1 MSLAVRPVVV
11 WAVSLLLGSL
21 AGSAFVFFPVSIL
34 CLLILVLG
42 GAVLLSLIG
51 RCSPASGCAIFG
63 VFLLGTVGAA
73 LAHAQAGSS
82 SLLRSVGPGKADL
95 IGVIA
100 EPVRFGLDRAVA
112 VVAVQRLVE
121 QGGTRP
127 LAGRIKLSLRGAAPP
142 LVVGDLIEFETKL
155 RPPGGLLNPGGY
167 DYAGHLRRSGIHA
180 VGSVT
185 LRQDGS
191 AFRVLAQGASPLF
204 SRVDQWR
211 GRTREAAL
219 RALPAPIAGLYLALV
234 TGETGYL
241 TQDIRDAFMASGT
254 MHILSISG
262 SHLGLIGIVI
272 FWSVRRAVLALPPR
286 ALLRLSVQTTAT
298 RVAAGATILPV
309 VLYALLGGAE
319 TATVRSLVM
328 ILIVL
333 AATLLGRTH
342 SMGTGLALALLLI
355 VGWDPLAPFD
365 ISFQLSFL
373 SVLVI
378 VLVMGVRAHSEAEAV
393 AGGFSDERGIRGR
406 MQEGMAETLL
416 VSVLITVASAP
427 LVAAYFNQVAW
438 VGVVSNILV
447 VPFVGFLVLP
457 ASLLACL
464 GTLLSGSDDLAGTA
478 IVQPLLHALVWMVQG
493 FAAVPGAELRVPSPA
508 VWQMLFFYLF
518 LAACFLWRRKVAGQ
532 VAGVLAVGMLI
543 FWTWAPRDLPE
554 PGTVRLTFLD
564 VGQGDAALVETAD
577 GHAMLID
584 GGTASEKYDVG
595 RIAVAPLLW
604 DRGIRRLDLVV
615 ATHPQ
620 QDHVGGLA
628 FVVGKFEVGEF
639 WTNGVSRD
647 VAFLQRLEEVIVARG
662 VRVRPVSSAE
672 EDVSVGDCRARVLNP
687 VLSPEGGGS
696 GSDGKR
702 LNNQSIVLHLRC
714 GKSAFLFTGDVER
727 EAEAWLTERGGDLE
741 AAVLKVPHHGARGSV
756 YPPLLGAVKPQV
768 AVVSVGRAN
777 AYGHPSRVMLEA
789 YAGRGIPIL
798 RTDLHGAVTV
808 RGTEAG
814 LQLSCESGR
823 RLRRVKLGAG
833 TGNVEVQNMRRLFG
847 EPGICNAAA

>member
-1 MSLAVRPVVV
+1 M
-11 WAVSLLLGSL
+11 SLLLGSL

-42 GAVLLSLIG
+42 VVALLSLIG
-51 RCSPASGCAIFG
+51 RCSPASGCVVFG

-73 LAHAQAGSS
+73 LAQAQTDSS
-82 SLLRSVGPGKADL
+82 SLLRSAGPGKIGV

-100 EPVRFGLDRAVA
+100 EPVRFGPDRAVA
-112 VVAVQRLVE
+112 MVAVRQLVAAKDGIRPVAGLVRLS
-121 QGGTRP
+121 
-127 LAGRIKLSLRGAAPP
+127 IRGAVPP
-142 LVVGDLIEFETKL
+142 LVVGDLVEFESRL
-155 RPPGGLLNPGGY
+155 RPPGGLSNPGGY
-167 DYAGHLRRSGIHA
+167 DYAGHLRRAGIHA

-185 LRQDGS
+185 LREDGS
-191 AFRVLAQGASPLF
+191 SFRVLAHGTFPLLSF
-204 SRVDQWR
+204 VDQWR
-211 GRTREAAL
+211 GRTRDAAL
-219 RALPAPIAGLYLALV
+219 TTLPAPIAGLYLALV

-241 TQDIRDAFMASGT
+241 IQDIRDAFMASGT
-254 MHILSISG
+254 THVLSISG

-286 ALLRLSVQTTAT
+286 VLLRLSARTTAT

-342 SMGTGLALALLLI
+342 GMGTGLALALLLI

-378 VLVMGVRAHSEAEAV
+378 VLVMRVCAHSEAEA
-393 AGGFSDERGIRGR
+393 ADGFSEASGVKGRIKER
-406 MQEGMAETLL
+406 MAETLRM
-416 VSVLITVASAP
+416 SVLVTVASAP
-427 LVAAYFNQVAW
+427 LVAAYFNQMAW
-438 VGVVSNILV
+438 VGGVSNILA

-464 GTLLSGSDDLAGTA
+464 GTLLGGSEELAGSA
-478 IVQPLLHALVWMVQG
+478 IVLPLLNTLVWMVQG

-508 VWQMLFFYLF
+508 VWQMLLFYLF
-518 LAACFLWRRKVAGQ
+518 LGAGFLWWRRMAGWVAGAL
-532 VAGVLAVGMLI
+532 VMGMLVL
-543 FWTWAPRDLPE
+543 WAWAPRDLPE
-554 PGTVRLTFLD
+554 PGSVRLTFLD

-628 FVVGKFEVGEF
+628 FVVSKFEVGEF

-647 VAFLQRLEEVIVARG
+647 AVFLQRLEEVLA
-662 VRVRPVSSAE
+662 VRRVPVRSVSSTAE
-672 EDVSVGDCRARVLNP
+672 DAPVGDCRARVLNP
-687 VLSPEGGGS
+687 VLSPDGEVP

-702 LNNQSIVLHLRC
+702 LNNQSVVISLRC
-714 GKSAFLFTGDVER
+714 GKSTFLFTGDIER
-727 EAEAWLTERGGDLE
+727 ETEAWLAERGEDLE

-756 YPPLLGAVKPQV
+756 YPPLLRAVKPRV

-777 AYGHPSRVMLEA
+777 AYGHPSPVMLEA
-789 YAGRGIPIL
+789 YAGLGIPVL
-798 RTDLHGAVTV
+798 RTDLHGAITV
-808 RGTEAG
+808 KGTDVG
-814 LQLSCESGR
+814 LDVGCESGR
-823 RLRRVKLGAG
+823 RLRRVKMGAE
-833 TGNVEVQNMRRLFG
+833 TGNEEIQNMRRLFSELG
-847 EPGICNAAA
+847 NCTVVA

>member
-1 MSLAVRPVVV
+1 M
-11 WAVSLLLGSL
+11 SLLLGSL

-42 GAVLLSLIG
+42 GVVLLSLIG

-73 LAHAQAGSS
+73 LAHAQADSS
-82 SLLRSVGPGKADL
+82 SLLRSVGPGKADF

-100 EPVRFGLDRAVA
+100 EPVRFGPDRAVA

-121 QGGTRP
+121 QGRTRP
-127 LAGRIKLSLRGAAPP
+127 LAGRIKLSIRGAAPP

-155 RPPGGLLNPGGY
+155 KPPGGLLNPGGY

-191 AFRVLAQGASPLF
+191 AFRVLAQGASPLL

-241 TQDIRDAFMASGT
+241 TQDIRDVFMASGT

-319 TATVRSLVM
+319 VATVRSLVM

-438 VGVVSNILV
+438 VGGMSNILV

-464 GTLLSGSDDLAGTA
+464 GTLLSGSDELAGNA
-478 IVQPLLHALVWMVQG
+478 IVQPLLHALVWMVRG

-518 LAACFLWRRKVAGQ
+518 LAACFFWWRKVAGQ

-554 PGTVRLTFLD
+554 PGKVRLTFLD

-577 GHAMLID
+577 GHTMLID
-584 GGTASEKYDVG
+584 GGTASDKYDVG

-628 FVVGKFEVGEF
+628 FVVDKFEVGEF

-647 VAFLQRLEEVIVARG
+647 GAFLQRLEEVTAARG
-662 VRVRPVSSAE
+662 VPVRSVSRSE
-672 EDVSVGDCRARVLNP
+672 EDASVGDCRVRVLNP
-687 VLSPEGGGS
+687 APSPDGAVP
-696 GSDGKR
+696 GSDGKH
-702 LNNQSIVLHLRC
+702 LNNQSVVLHLRC
-714 GKSAFLFTGDVER
+714 GKSAFLFTGDIER
-727 EAEAWLTERGGDLE
+727 DTELRLTDRGQDLE

-756 YPPLLGAVKPQV
+756 YEPFLRAVKPQV

-777 AYGHPSRVMLEA
+777 MYGHPSPVMLET
-789 YAGRGIPIL
+789 YAGLGIPIL

-808 RGTEAG
+808 MGTETG
-814 LQLSCESGR
+814 LQVSCESGR

-833 TGNVEVQNMRRLFG
+833 TGNVEVQNMRRLFSERG
-847 EPGICNAAA
+847 TCNVAA

>member
-1 MSLAVRPVVV
+1 MC
-11 WAVSLLLGSL
+11 LLLGSL

-42 GAVLLSLIG
+42 GVALLSLFG
-51 RCSPASGCAIFG
+51 RCSPASGCAVFG

-73 LAHAQAGSS
+73 LAHAQAESS
-82 SLLRSVGPGKADL
+82 SLLRSVGQEKADV

-100 EPVRFGLDRAVA
+100 EPVRFGPDRAVA
-112 VVAVQRLVE
+112 VVAIRRLVAE
-121 QGGTRP
+121 GGTRP
-127 LAGRIKLSLRGAAPP
+127 IAGRIRLAIRGAVPP
-142 LVVGDLIEFETKL
+142 LVVGDLIEFESKL

-167 DYAGHLRRSGIHA
+167 DYAGHLRRSGIQA

-185 LRQDGS
+185 LREDGS
-191 AFRVLAQGASPLF
+191 SFRVLAQGAFPLL

-211 GRTREAAL
+211 GRTRDAAL
-219 RALPAPIAGLYLALV
+219 ATLPAPIAGLYLALV

-241 TQDIRDAFMASGT
+241 TQDIRDVFMASGT

-286 ALLRLSVQTTAT
+286 VLLRLSARTTAT

-342 SMGTGLALALLLI
+342 GMGTGLALALLLI

-378 VLVMGVRAHSEAEAV
+378 VLVMRVCAHSEVEA
-393 AGGFSDERGIRGR
+393 AADGFSEASDVKGRIKER
-406 MQEGMAETLL
+406 MAETLRM
-416 VSVLITVASAP
+416 SVLVTVASAP
-427 LVAAYFNQVAW
+427 LVAAYFNQMAW
-438 VGVVSNILV
+438 VGGISNMLV

-457 ASLLACL
+457 TSLLACL
-464 GTLLSGSDDLAGTA
+464 GTLLGGSEELAGNA
-478 IVQPLLHALVWMVQG
+478 IVLPLLNTLVWMVQG

-508 VWQMLFFYLF
+508 VWQMLLFYLF
-518 LAACFLWRRKVAGQ
+518 LGAGLFWWRRMAGWVAGAL
-532 VAGVLAVGMLI
+532 VMGMLVL
-543 FWTWAPRDLPE
+543 WAWAPRDLPE
-554 PGTVRLTFLD
+554 PGNVRLTFLD

-595 RIAVAPLLW
+595 RMAVAPLLW

-628 FVVGKFEVGEF
+628 FVVSKFEVGEF
-639 WTNGVSRD
+639 WTNGVGRD
-647 VAFLQRLEEVIVARG
+647 AVFLQRLEEALA
-662 VRVRPVSSAE
+662 VRRVPVRSVSSEAE
-672 EDVSVGDCRARVLNP
+672 DASVGDCRAHVLNP
-687 VLSPEGGGS
+687 VLSPDGEVP

-702 LNNQSIVLHLRC
+702 LNNQSVVIRLRC
-714 GKSAFLFTGDVER
+714 GKSTFLFTGDIER
-727 EAEAWLTERGGDLE
+727 ETEARLTERGEELE

-756 YPPLLGAVKPQV
+756 YPPLLGAVKPRV

-777 AYGHPSRVMLEA
+777 AYGHPSSVMLET
-789 YAGRGIPIL
+789 YAGLGIPVL
-798 RTDLHGAVTV
+798 RTDFHGAITV
-808 RGTEAG
+808 KGTDAG
-814 LQLSCESGR
+814 LQVGCESGR
-823 RLRRVKLGAG
+823 RLRRVKMGAE
-833 TGNVEVQNMRRLFG
+833 TGNTEIQNMRRLFSELG
-847 EPGICNAAA
+847 SCNVAA

>member
-1 MSLAVRPVVV
+1 M
-11 WAVSLLLGSL
+11 SLLLGAF
-21 AGSAFVFFPVSIL
+21 AGSAFAFFPVSIL

-42 GAVLLSLIG
+42 GVVLLSFIG
-51 RCSPASGCAIFG
+51 RCSPASGCAVFG
-63 VFLLGTVGAA
+63 VFLLGTIGAA
-73 LAHAQAGSS
+73 LAQAQAESS
-82 SLLRSVGPGKADL
+82 SLLRLAGTGKVGV
-95 IGVIA
+95 IGIIA
-100 EPVRFGLDRAVA
+100 EPVGFGPDRAVA
-112 VVAVQRLVE
+112 VVAVRQLVVAKGE
-121 QGGTRP
+121 TRP
-127 LAGRIKLSLRGAAPP
+127 IAGRVRLSIRGAVPP
-142 LVVGDLIEFETKL
+142 LVVGDLIEFESRL
-155 RPPGGLLNPGGY
+155 RPPGGLSNPGGY
-167 DYAGHLRRSGIHA
+167 DYAGQLRRSGIHA

-185 LRQDGS
+185 LREDGS
-191 AFRVLAQGASPLF
+191 SFRVLAHGTFPLL
-204 SRVDQWR
+204 SLVDQWR
-211 GRTREAAL
+211 GRTRDAA
-219 RALPAPIAGLYLALV
+219 RKALPAPIAGLYLALV

-241 TQDIRDAFMASGT
+241 TQDIRDVFMASGT

-262 SHLGLIGIVI
+262 SHLGLIGLVV
-272 FWSVRRAVLALPPR
+272 FWSVRRAVLALPSR
-286 ALLRLSVQTTAT
+286 LLLRVSARTTAT

-342 SMGTGLALALLLI
+342 GMGTGLALALLLI

-378 VLVMGVRAHSEAEAV
+378 VLVIRVRAHSEVETM
-393 AGGFSDERGIRGR
+393 AGGFPEASGIRGR
-406 MQEGMAETLL
+406 MQEGMAETVLM
-416 VSVLITVASAP
+416 SVLVTVASAP
-427 LVAAYFNQVAW
+427 LVAAYFNQMAW
-438 VGVVSNILV
+438 VGGVSNILV

-464 GTLLSGSDDLAGTA
+464 GTLLGGSEELAGSA

-508 VWQMLFFYLF
+508 AWQVLAFYLF
-518 LAACFLWRRKVAGQ
+518 LGACFLWWRRMAGWVAGAL
-532 VAGVLAVGMLI
+532 VMGMLVL
-543 FWTWAPRDLPE
+543 WAWAPRDLPE
-554 PGTVRLTFLD
+554 PGSVRLTFLD

-595 RIAVAPLLW
+595 RMAVAPLLW

-647 VAFLQRLEEVIVARG
+647 AVFLQRLEEVIAARG
-662 VRVRPVSSAE
+662 VPVRPVSSTE
-672 EDVSVGDCRARVLNP
+672 GDVSVGDCLVRVLNP
-687 VLSPEGGGS
+687 ALSSAGGVHGN
-696 GSDGKR
+696 DGKL
-702 LNNQSIVLHLRC
+702 LNNQSVVLHVKC

-727 EAEAWLTERGGDLE
+727 EAEARLTERGEDLQ

-756 YPPLLGAVKPQV
+756 YPPLLGAVKPRV

-777 AYGHPSRVMLEA
+777 AYGHPSPVMLEA
-789 YAGRGIPIL
+789 YAGMGIPIL
-798 RTDLHGAVTV
+798 RTDLHGAITV
-808 RGTEAG
+808 KGTDAG
-814 LQLSCESGR
+814 LQVGCESGR
-823 RLRRVKLGAG
+823 RLRRVKMGMGAG
-833 TGNVEVQNMRRLFG
+833 NTEIQNIRRIFSELGNCAV
-847 EPGICNAAA
+847 AA